1 MIRALFLNT
10 LKNSNHKFKHMNR
23 ISILVSFFI
32 AFSVLTTNAQDIPYL
47 KKTTN
52 ATQLMVNNKPFLM
65 IAGEVHNSSASTE
78 EYMEPLFPKL
88 KAMNLNSVFVTL
100 AWEQFEPK
108 EGTFDYTLVDAII
121 DNAKK
126 NKLKVCL
133 LWFASWKNGESSYA
147 PLWVKKDTN
156 RFLRVKTKEGKEIET
171 LSPFCESTKIA
182 DAKAFAALMKHVK
195 EVDTEQTVI
204 LIQPQNEVGM
214 FQDIDCNKV
223 ALDLYEKEVPK
234 ALMTY
239 LKKNKKNLKSY
250 VSESWSKSNFKTSG
264 TWKDLFGDTPESK
277 AFFTAWHYATY
288 INFVAKSG
296 REQYNLPM
304 MVNAWIVQKPED
316 LPGVYP
322 NGGPVS
328 RVMDIWKAAAP
339 DIDIQSPD
347 IYLPNFKEIIA
358 MYHRDDN
365 PLLIPESK
373 AEVGRAYYAFGEH
386 DAICFSPFGIEDA
399 ADNFVFTKSYEVLNE
414 VEHLIK
420 EYQGTGKM
428 RAVLQEG
435 NETFKDIYMGDYK
448 IKVMYEKPNEPS
460 FGIIIE
466 LDNNE
471 FIVIGMNL
479 SIYFESEL
487 KNTIGYIGQVLE
499 GRYEN
504 KKWVTT
510 RMMNGDETYHNS
522 RLRVFGRTFETTN
535 DIVKVTKKA
544 GEPDAY
550 SPATKEKNVTPGIYK
565 VITYER

>member
-1 MIRALFLNT
+1 MKKAL
-10 LKNSNHKFKHMNR
+10 
-23 ISILVSFFI
+23 ILVIFFLI
-32 AFSVLTTNAQDIPYL
+32 VSLGEGNAQNNIPYL
-47 KKTTN
+47 NKNGT
-52 ATQLMVNNKPFLM
+52 ATQIIVKNEPFLM

-78 EYMEPLFPKL
+78 EYMKPLFPKL

-108 EGTFDYTLVDAII
+108 EGFFDYTLVDAII
-121 DNAKK
+121 DNAK
-126 NKLKVCL
+126 NNNLKVCL

-156 RFLRVKTKEGKEIET
+156 RFLRVKTKDGKEIET
-171 LSPFCESTKIA
+171 LSPFCEATKMA
-182 DAKAFAALMKHVK
+182 DARAFAKLMEHIK
-195 EVDTEQTVI
+195 EYDKEQTVI
-204 LIQPQNEVGM
+204 LMQPQNEVGM
-214 FQDIDCNKV
+214 FQDIDYNQV
-223 ALDLYEKEVPK
+223 SLDLYKQSVPTQ
-234 ALMTY
+234 LTSY
-239 LKKNKKNLKSY
+239 LKKNKSHLKPY
-250 VSESWSKSNFKTSG
+250 LKDAWSKSNFKTNG
-264 TWKDLFGDTPESK
+264 TWKELFGDTPESK
-277 AFFTAWHYATY
+277 AFFTTWQYATY
-288 INFVAKSG
+288 INYVAKSG

-347 IYLPNFKEIIA
+347 IYLPNFKEIVA
-358 MYHRDDN
+358 MYHREDN
-365 PLLIPESK
+365 PLLVPESK

-420 EYQGTGKM
+420 KYQGTGKM
-428 RAVLQEG
+428 RAVLKEG
-435 NETFKDIYMGDYK
+435 SETDKDIYLGNYK

-460 FGIIIE
+460 FGIIIQS
-466 LDNNE
+466 DSNE
-471 FIVIGMNL
+471 FIVIGMNM
-479 SIYFESEL
+479 SIYFSSEI
-487 KNTIGYIGQVLE
+487 KNTIGYIGQVFE

-522 RLRVFGRTFETTN
+522 RLRVFGRTFETTE
-535 DIVKVTKKA
+535 DTVTTSKKE

-550 SPATKEKNVTPGIYK
+550 SPSTKKKIVTPGIYK

>member
-1 MIRALFLNT
+1 MKKAL
-10 LKNSNHKFKHMNR
+10 
-23 ISILVSFFI
+23 ILVIFFLIVSFGEG
-32 AFSVLTTNAQDIPYL
+32 NAQNNIPYL
-47 KKTTN
+47 NKNGT
-52 ATQLMVNNKPFLM
+52 ATQLIVKNEPFLM

-78 EYMEPLFPKL
+78 EYMKPLFPKL

-108 EGTFDYTLVDAII
+108 EGFFDYTLVDAII
-121 DNAKK
+121 DNAK
-126 NKLKVCL
+126 NNNLKVCL

-156 RFLRVKTKEGKEIET
+156 RFLRVKTKDGKEVET
-171 LSPFCESTKIA
+171 LSPFCEATKMA
-182 DAKAFAALMKHVK
+182 DARAFAKLMEHIK
-195 EVDTEQTVI
+195 EYDKEQTVI
-204 LIQPQNEVGM
+204 LMQPQNEVGM
-214 FQDIDCNKV
+214 FQDIDYNQV
-223 ALDLYEKEVPK
+223 SLDLYKQSVPTQ
-234 ALMTY
+234 LISY
-239 LKKNKKNLKSY
+239 LKKNKSHLKPY
-250 VSESWSKSNFKTSG
+250 LKDAWSKSNFKTNG
-264 TWKDLFGDTPESK
+264 TWKELFGDTPESK
-277 AFFTAWHYATY
+277 AFFTTWQYATY
-288 INFVAKSG
+288 INYVAKSG

-347 IYLPNFKEIIA
+347 IYLPNFKKIVA
-358 MYHRDDN
+358 MYHREDN
-365 PLLIPESK
+365 PLLVPESK

-420 EYQGTGKM
+420 KYQGTGKM
-428 RAVLQEG
+428 RAVLKEG
-435 NETFKDIYMGDYK
+435 SETDKDIYLGKYK

-460 FGIIIE
+460 FGIIIQS
-466 LDNNE
+466 DSNE
-471 FIVIGMNL
+471 FIVIGMNM
-479 SIYFESEL
+479 SIYFSSEV
-487 KNTIGYIGQVLE
+487 KNTIGYIGQVFE

-522 RLRVFGRTFETTN
+522 RLRVFGRTFETTE
-535 DIVKVTKKA
+535 DTVSTSKKE

-550 SPATKEKNVTPGIYK
+550 SPSTKKKIVTPGIYK

>member
-1 MIRALFLNT
+1 MKKAL
-10 LKNSNHKFKHMNR
+10 
-23 ISILVSFFI
+23 ILVIFFLIVSFGEG
-32 AFSVLTTNAQDIPYL
+32 NAQNNIPYL
-47 KKTTN
+47 NKNGT
-52 ATQLMVNNKPFLM
+52 ATQLIVKNEPFLM

-78 EYMEPLFPKL
+78 EYMKPLFPKL

-108 EGTFDYTLVDAII
+108 EGFFDYTLVDAII
-121 DNAKK
+121 DNAK
-126 NKLKVCL
+126 NNNLKVCL
-133 LWFASWKNGESSYA
+133 LWFASWKNGESSYDQ
-147 PLWVKKDTN
+147 LWVKKDTN
-156 RFLRVKTKEGKEIET
+156 RFLRVKTKDGKEVET
-171 LSPFCESTKIA
+171 LSPFCEATKMA
-182 DAKAFAALMKHVK
+182 DARAFAKLMEHIK
-195 EVDTEQTVI
+195 EYDKEQTVI
-204 LIQPQNEVGM
+204 LMQPQNEVGM
-214 FQDIDCNKV
+214 FQDIDYNQV
-223 ALDLYEKEVPK
+223 SLDLYKQSVPTQ
-234 ALMTY
+234 LTSY
-239 LKKNKKNLKSY
+239 LKKNKSHLKPY
-250 VSESWSKSNFKTSG
+250 LKDAWSKSNFKTNG
-264 TWKDLFGDTPESK
+264 TWKELFGDTPESK
-277 AFFTAWHYATY
+277 AFFTTWQYATY
-288 INFVAKSG
+288 IHYVAKSG

-347 IYLPNFKEIIA
+347 IYLPNFKEIVA
-358 MYHRDDN
+358 MYHREDN
-365 PLLIPESK
+365 PLLVPESK

-420 EYQGTGKM
+420 KYQGTGKM
-428 RAVLQEG
+428 RAVLKEG
-435 NETFKDIYMGDYK
+435 SETDKDIYLGNYK

-460 FGIIIE
+460 FGIIIQS
-466 LDNNE
+466 DSNE
-471 FIVIGMNL
+471 FIVIGMNM
-479 SIYFESEL
+479 SIYFSSEV
-487 KNTIGYIGQVLE
+487 KNTIGYIGQVFE

-522 RLRVFGRTFETTN
+522 RLRVFGRTFETTE
-535 DIVKVTKKA
+535 DTVSTSKKE

-550 SPATKEKNVTPGIYK
+550 SPSTKKKIVTPGIYN